1 MLLISKIGS
10 SLLEAVAVSLAT
22 SSVYVC
28 IVGSIVG
35 STGEVN
41 GYIKG

>member
-1 MLLISKIGS
+1 MLLISEIGS

-28 IVGSIVG
+28 IVGS
-35 STGEVN
+35 TGEVN
-41 GYIKG
+41 GDIKG